1 MNRPGASDD
10 PFESIIRANTWDD
23 VPRDGEDLDPWAEDI
38 EWEPREQPAE
48 EVPVELAASAGDAA
62 VEDDER
68 YDPDPGPVTSGVSPA
83 MLRALGV
90 ILAVLVIMAG
100 LALLPGPLP
109 ALVWVAGIVGI
120 VAGLFLVF
128 RALPEDSPAGN
139 DDGAVV

>member
-128 RALPEDSPAGN
+128 RALPEDSPAGD